1 MLHFHLITT
10 PSRKTLVRKLK
21 CFVSLNC
28 FSDKTYGDISS
39 SVSRT
44 TLKTSSVI
52 NESIFSHSA
61 LLKSYIYFIIEIVFL
76 VFWLKFDVYIYIALF
91 KNECFTVEIL
101 I

>member
-1 MLHFHLITT
+1 MM
-10 PSRKTLVRKLK
+10 
-21 CFVSLNC
+21 
-28 FSDKTYGDISS
+28 
-39 SVSRT
+39 
-44 TLKTSSVI
+44 
-52 NESIFSHSA
+52 A

>member
-1 MLHFHLITT
+1 MLYFHLITT

-52 NESIFSHSA
+52 NESIFSHS
-61 LLKSYIYFIIEIVFL
+61 LDIIRISISDSSLSSPEQQNRI
-76 VFWLKFDVYIYIALF
+76 K
-91 KNECFTVEIL
+91 
-101 I
+101 